1 MHGGFLIERFSN
13 TIQIIFAK
21 NAHPLH
27 THLKRHHPGVTI
39 TVAGEKKKICANPA
53 QDTISTTPVW
63 EFRNANA
70 ITKFIGVFIAADLRP
85 FSVVDKQAVF
95 FFSLNYE
102 P

>member
-1 MHGGFLIERFSN
+1 MERALWFYVQHFN
-13 TIQIIFAK
+13 M
-21 NAHPLH
+21 H

-39 TVAGEKKKICANPA
+39 TGAVKNKNKLCKPSS
-53 QDTISTTPVW
+53 STTPVW

-95 FFSLNYE
+95 LNFPLNY
-102 P
+102 